1 MFSADSNDEDLK
13 QQLLRLLS
21 CLVPN
26 FPDHAAS
33 NWTVE
38 RSGDGLESG
47 HEPFQ
52 PKGIDMQTTIEAIPF
67 ETNEAVP
74 AGGGEGKYTM
84 SQELSSGNETQEAV
98 PADIPQRHDEEHIN
112 MQGWKKKCFLLML
125 CCPNLLFR
133 RQLLH

>member
-13 QQLLRLLS
+13 QQLLGLLS
-21 CLVPN
+21 SLVPN
-26 FPDHAAS
+26 LPDQAAS

-52 PKGIDMQTTIEAIPF
+52 PKGIDMQTIIEAIPF

-74 AGGGEGKYTM
+74 AVSGEGKYTM

-98 PADIPQRHDEEHIN
+98 PADLSQRHDEEPMN
-112 MQGWKKKCFLLML
+112 MQGWKKKMFSAHALLPKL
-125 CCPNLLFR
+125 TFKR
-133 RQLLH
+133 